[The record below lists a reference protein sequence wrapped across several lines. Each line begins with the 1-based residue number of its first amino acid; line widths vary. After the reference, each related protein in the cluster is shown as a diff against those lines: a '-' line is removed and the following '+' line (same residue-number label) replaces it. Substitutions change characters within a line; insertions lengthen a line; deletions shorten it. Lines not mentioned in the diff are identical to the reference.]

1 MQRCWIIGLLFFAAI
16 CFSCSSKSN
25 NGGNGGGG
33 GGDGTNPPGPD
44 ITVGNAIT
52 IDDVE
57 TATSGVAP
65 ASISLAATPDGQ
77 WAVAYYRAGQLVP
90 NGCTVPITG
99 GGFTPDMLDEVS
111 YAWFD
116 GANWN
121 LESVDQIHS
130 SFLGG
135 ISLVFNKAS
144 PAQALIAYLGGPDSQ
159 QCCGGSKL
167 IQASRDTTGNWVI
180 SNPPIVSSSGQAASG
195 TDPAHPDI
203 NDPGHYNCPVGQ
215 NLCDTGD
222 MVGLWPSQAVAPDGT
237 IGIVYKDLHLCYA
250 ITDVDNSDVE
260 LAYTNG
266 TNWAHEWIDLGRGG
280 GSYSRLV
287 YDSNNVPA
295 ATFYNGTIGSI
306 FFSKRGASQWP
317 WDYCGK
323 FGTQQYQCLPG
334 YTCDNGGS
342 QPSMRCGIE
351 VATNVSGLPEG
362 SLSLAIGPDGSYLLA
377 HFDPKNFNLVFS
389 YSTDGVTWQSGAID
403 TDGSIGKFPNIL
415 IDPKT
420 KNPIVVYYR
429 CGDYTDGLNCNPNS
443 DGLRLAVFVGN
454 YPGDLTT
461 KAKWKRYDE
470 QYFPFDKS
478 ATDGSFASAAI
489 QPDRTIGVAY
499 LYTYTDSTGTHK
511 YLMFRTITF
520 NNQ

>member
-1 MQRCWIIGLLFFAAI
+1 MQRCWIIGLMFFAAI

-33 GGDGTNPPGPD
+33 GDGTNPPGPD
-44 ITVGNAIT
+44 IVVGDPITV
-52 IDDVE
+52 DDVE
-57 TATSGVAP
+57 TADSTVTP
-65 ASISLAATPDGQ
+65 ASISLAPTPDGQ

-90 NGCTVPITG
+90 NGCTAPITG

-121 LESVDQIHS
+121 RETVDQIHS

-135 ISLVFNKAS
+135 ISLVFNKAN
-144 PAQALIAYLGGPDSQ
+144 PAQALIAYLGGPDSS

-167 IQASRDTTGNWVI
+167 IQASRIAASNWNI

-195 TDPAHPDI
+195 TDSNGIP
-203 NDPGHYNCPVGQ
+203 NCPEDQ
-215 NLCDTGD
+215 NLCNIGD

-250 ITDVDNSDVE
+250 ITDVDKSDVE

-266 TNWAHEWIDLGRGG
+266 SNWAHEWIDLGRGG

-295 ATFYNGTIGSI
+295 VAFYNGPIGSI

-403 TDGSIGKFPNIL
+403 TDGSIGMYPNVMIH
-415 IDPKT
+415 PTT
-420 KNPIVVYYR
+420 KKPVVVYYR
-429 CGDYTDGLNCNPNS
+429 CGDYTDGLNCNMNS

-478 ATDGSFASAAI
+478 ARDGSFASAAI
-489 QPDRTIGVAY
+489 QPDGTIGVAY
-499 LYTYTDSTGTHK
+499 LYSWVNSSSVTQNIIR
-511 YLMFRTITF
+511 FRTITLK
-520 NNQ
+520 NN